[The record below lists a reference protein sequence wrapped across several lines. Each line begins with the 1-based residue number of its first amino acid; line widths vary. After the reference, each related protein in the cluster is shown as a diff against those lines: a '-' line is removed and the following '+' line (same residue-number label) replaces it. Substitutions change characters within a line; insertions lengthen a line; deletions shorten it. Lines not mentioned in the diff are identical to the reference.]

1 MGYVLLEEKKI
12 RLFFAIIKHEAE
24 RIKLQT

>member
-12 RLFFAIIKHEAE
+12 RLSFAICKHEAE